1 MSRAVIDQPGLRIL
15 IVGLALSVFLGLAV
29 RSQIA
34 ESRVQVYLNKSV
46 DRLQR
51 EFTVDYESARVNLSS
66 WGLPLP
72 ALIITNI
79 RLSPKA
85 HACQS
90 SQIFVDELEV
100 PISFITI
107 LGLTNKVPKIRAK
120 SVELRITDIES
131 CLGGAA
137 KKRIVRQDA
146 LIAKPTNEQE
156 SATTEVPAATSVASD
171 NEVSGVFTKKTRAEL
186 KEVYVEKLKFI
197 TDKKPDQPVLLRQ
210 VNLDFD
216 YADNLLKEVHL
227 TSKINAIKDQRSDLY
242 FLNANVVASF
252 KNTPTRQIESFINLK
267 GKLLDGDT
275 NIFLYSLSESRKISY
290 EWSISRVS
298 LKALTPF
305 FGSGDDLNVAINV
318 DRSPTSVSFSNSGEI
333 FLDKGGS
340 AESKFVDLNLN
351 VDGGGLSIKE
361 LSLTYEKSRIKLKP
375 FVLQM
380 QSIPLAK
387 VKEFARIKDKMSSF
401 ANLGQLSGELNY
413 TNERSF
419 KFNGHINNV
428 QAVFSNRGRRDLQ
441 NIDQASLWM
450 SSDEKELKVRAQD
463 FVINGQNVVGRFD
476 ASHLYEK
483 PRTTAQFKIVGNLF
497 SSKIWEQFTYVEQA
511 PVIDIMWDFKK
522 EHDEVHD
529 IKVKVDSVSL
539 PGIQLSQIQVDM
551 DQTFSDV
558 PERNKLTLSLKPAR
572 VIVNQSFLDQ
582 PVVAQIFNPSH
593 GINLR
598 ALTSTKTQLNFFG
611 SDWKNIDFSLDS
623 VFLGDLN
630 LKSEARLSL
639 KGRAEAEKGLTAKLQ
654 LQDKK
659 QTYKFELIA
668 LPEGEI
674 QVRSQK

>member
-34 ESRVQVYLNKSV
+34 ESRVQGYLNKSV

-51 EFTVDYESARVNLSS
+51 EFTVDYETARVNLSS

-107 LGLTNKVPKIRAK
+107 LGLSNKVPKIRAK

-137 KKRIVRQDA
+137 KKRTVRQDSLVA
-146 LIAKPTNEQE
+146 PTPV
-156 SATTEVPAATSVASD
+156 SADVAAEGAVSPVVAND

-210 VNLDFD
+210 VNLEFD
-216 YADNLLKEVHL
+216 YANNLLKEVNL

-252 KNTPTRQIESFINLK
+252 KNTPTKQIESFINLK

-275 NIFLYSLSESRKISY
+275 NVFLYSLSESHKISY
-290 EWSISRVS
+290 EWSVSRVS

-305 FGSGDDLNVAINV
+305 FDSVDDVNVAINV
-318 DRSPTSVSFSNSGEI
+318 DRSPTSVSFTNSGEI

-340 AESKFVDLNLN
+340 AESKFRDFNLSVEN
-351 VDGGGLSIKE
+351 GSLSIKE
-361 LSLTYEKSRIKLKP
+361 LSLAYEKSRLKLKP

-387 VKEFARIKDKMSSF
+387 VKDFARIKDKMSSF
-401 ANLGQLSGELNY
+401 ASLGQISGELNY
-413 TNERSF
+413 SNERSF

-441 NIDQASLWM
+441 NIDQAQLWM
-450 SSDEKELKVRAQD
+450 SSDERELKVRAQD
-463 FVINGQNVVGRFD
+463 FVINGQNVVGRLDVAHF
-476 ASHLYEK
+476 YEK
-483 PRTTAQFKIVGNLF
+483 PRTIAQFKIVGNLF

-511 PVIDIMWDFKK
+511 PVIDILWDYKK
-522 EHDEVHD
+522 EQDEVHD

-551 DQTFSDV
+551 DQTFSEV

-582 PVVAQIFNPSH
+582 PVVAQIFNPAH

-611 SDWKNIDFSLDS
+611 ADWKNIDFVLDS
-623 VFLGDLN
+623 TFLGDLN
-630 LKSEARLSL
+630 LKSETRLTL
-639 KGRAEAEKGLTAKLQ
+639 KGRAEAEKGLLAKLQ

-668 LPEGEI
+668 LPEGDV